1 MSTYN
6 PICLHYK
13 ILICYIALIKI
24 FMSHNSLNIFC

>member
-1 MSTYN
+1 MSPYN
-6 PICLHYK
+6 LICPNYK